1 MIIKA
6 TIEKLNSISI
16 IYIFFILTANAS
28 WPLLVVFLGQPL
40 YTTGTIREG
49 RGLGRVVLIP
59 WRVTIKMI
67 S

>member
-16 IYIFFILTANAS
+16 IYFLILTANAS
-28 WPLLVVFLGQPL
+28 WPLLVVFLGQPS

-49 RGLGRVVLIP
+49 RGLGRVVLTP
-59 WRVTIKMI
+59 WSVTIKMI